1 MNISH
6 FCIDRPIFASVI
18 SIIITLGGALT
29 MLSLP
34 IAQYPDITPPQ
45 ITVTATYPGADAN
58 VVANNVAAPIEQ
70 QVNGADNMIYMSSAS
85 SSTGNLTINAYFEIG
100 TNPELA
106 QVDVQNRVNLA
117 LPQLPQSVQAQ
128 GVSVQ
133 KKSSAFM
140 MVIAIYSPTERY
152 DGTYIANYAN
162 IYVLDALK
170 RISGANQSS
179 IFGTPD
185 YAMRIWLRPDRMA
198 QLGITASD
206 VQTAVANQNQQYAV
220 GRLGQ
225 SPTGGPVEQSFA
237 VTTTG
242 RLTEPAEFENIIIRA
257 ESGGAAIV
265 RLKDIGRAELGQ
277 KDYSIR
283 SRFQGKP
290 ATVIAVYQQP
300 GANALDVSKQV
311 RATLAEMKKS
321 FPEGIDY
328 KIAMDTTEFTRASI
342 TDVVH
347 TFFEAVVLVVI
358 VVFVFLQ
365 SLRATLI
372 PVLAVPVSIVG
383 TFMGM
388 AALGFSINMLT
399 LFGMVLAIG
408 IVVDDAIVVI
418 ENVERNMTVHKL
430 DPKTAA
436 KKAMDEVAGP
446 VVAIVLVLCA
456 VFVPVAFLGGITGQ
470 MYKQFAITI
479 AISVVISGIVA
490 LTLSPA
496 LASLLLKPGHHE
508 KRGFFRWFDNQF
520 ARMTAG
526 YTRAVRLV
534 IKRFAVGLLLFV
546 GMIVLAVFMMRS
558 VPTAFLPPED
568 QGYLL
573 GAVIMPDAAS
583 LDRTGD
589 VSDRVTEY
597 FMKQPAVDS
606 ITTVDGYSL
615 LDSQNKNNSSTF
627 FVGFK
632 SFEDRYSSANIRTQN
647 ARAVIVDAYKT
658 LSQVKQGIIL
668 PLNPPAIPGLGT
680 TGGTEVWIQSKGDA
694 TVAQYAAVVEE
705 YVEKA
710 KKRPELTG
718 VTSTFNA
725 SSQQMLVNVDRDKAE
740 TLGVPVEAVYSAM
753 QTMFGSL
760 YVSQFNRNSRLW
772 QVILQAEPTYR
783 LKPEDLTQVFVRSK
797 TNSMVPLKSVVTYKY
812 VTGPDLVT
820 RFNNYPAVK
829 VTTNAAPG
837 YSSGQVI
844 TALEEIGAQMPDG
857 YSLAWSGEAFEA
869 KQSGG
874 TSGLVFVF
882 GLVMVFLILAAQYEK
897 WNLPFGVLM
906 AVPFAI
912 FGALVAIMLRGL
924 NNDVYFQ
931 IGLTMLVALAAK
943 NAILIFEFA
952 VLNRESGESIYD
964 AAMTAAEERLRP
976 IVMTSLAFILGCV
989 PLAIATG
996 ASANS
1001 RHSIGTGVIGGML
1014 GATAIAVFFI
1024 PMFFYVLETMSDK
1037 RRGKKAPGAAG
1048 GAAGGGPDGGAPGPQ
1063 APGTPG
1069 GGATV
1074 ATHEASGSTAA
1085 APANPGATLAASS
1098 GAPTAPSAH
1107 REGD

>member
-6 FCIDRPIFASVI
+6 FCIDRPIFASVV
-18 SIIITLGGALT
+18 SIIITLGGALA
-29 MLSLP
+29 MFALP
-34 IAQYPDITPPQ
+34 VAQYPDITPPQ
-45 ITVTATYPGADAN
+45 ITISANYPGASAD

-70 QVNGADNMIYMSSAS
+70 QVNGADNMIYMSSSS
-85 SSTGNLTINAYFEIG
+85 SSTGNLTVNAYFEIG
-100 TNPELA
+100 TNPALA

-117 LPQLPQSVQAQ
+117 LPQLPQSVQTQ
-128 GVSVQ
+128 GIQVQ

-152 DGTYIANYAN
+152 DATYIANYAN

-170 RISGANQSS
+170 RVPGANQSS

-206 VQTAVANQNQQYAV
+206 VQNAVANQNQQYAV

-225 SPTGGPVEQSFA
+225 SPTGGTVEQSFA
-237 VTTTG
+237 VTTAG
-242 RLTEPAEFENIIIRA
+242 RLTEPSEFENIIIRA
-257 ESGGAAIV
+257 QSGGAAIV

-283 SRFQGKP
+283 SKFQGKP

-328 KIAMDTTEFTRASI
+328 RIAMDTTEFTRASI
-342 TDVVH
+342 SDVVK
-347 TFFEAVVLVVI
+347 TFFEAVALVVI

-418 ENVERNMTVHKL
+418 ENVERNMTVFKL
-430 DPKTAA
+430 DPKAAA

-479 AISVVISGIVA
+479 AISVVISGLVA

-496 LASLLLKPGHHE
+496 LAALLLKPGHHE
-508 KRGFFRWFDNQF
+508 KRGFFRWFDDQF

-534 IKRFAVGLLLFV
+534 IKRSAVGLLVFAGMV
-546 GMIVLAVFMMRS
+546 GLAVLMMRS

-573 GAVIMPDAAS
+573 GAVIMPDSAS
-583 LDRTGD
+583 LDRTGAA
-589 VSDRVTEY
+589 SQNVTDY

-606 ITTVDGYSL
+606 VTVVDGYSL
-615 LDSQNKNNSSTF
+615 LDSQTKNNASTF
-627 FVGFK
+627 FVGMK
-632 SFEDRYSSANIRTQN
+632 SFDERYSFDNIWTQN
-647 ARAVIVDAYKT
+647 ARAVLIDAYRT
-658 LSQVKQGIIL
+658 LSQVKEGIIV
-668 PLNPPAIPGLGT
+668 PLNPPSIPGLGT
-680 TGGTEVWIQSKGDA
+680 TGGTEVWLQSKGDA
-694 TVAQYAAVVEE
+694 TIDQLAEVARAF
-705 YVEKA
+705 VEKA
-710 KKRPELTG
+710 KQRPELSG
-718 VTSTFNA
+718 LTSTFNA
-725 SSQQMLVNVDRDKAE
+725 SSQQMRVSVDRDKAE
-740 TLGVPVEAVYSAM
+740 TLGVPVESVYSAM

-760 YVSQFNRNSRLW
+760 YVSQFNRSSRLW

-797 TNSMVPLKSVVTYKY
+797 SNSMVPLKSVVTYQY
-812 VTGPDLVT
+812 VTGPDLIT

-829 VTTNAAPG
+829 VTANPAPG
-837 YSSGQVI
+837 YSSGQVMR
-844 TALEEIGAQMPDG
+844 ALEEIGAQMPSG
-857 YSLAWSGEAFEA
+857 YGIAWSGEAYEA

-874 TSGLVFVF
+874 TSALVFVF

-897 WNLPFGVLM
+897 WSLPVGVLM
-906 AVPFAI
+906 AVPFAL
-912 FGALVAIMLRGL
+912 FGALLAIMLRGL

-952 VLNRESGESIYD
+952 VLNRASGKSVFE
-964 AAMTAAEERLRP
+964 ATMTAAEERLRP

-1014 GATAIAVFFI
+1014 GATAVAVFFI
-1024 PMFFYVLETMSDK
+1024 PMFFYVLETMSEK
-1037 RRGKKAPGAAG
+1037 RGGGKKTPGAVPMPPEVAEAG
-1048 GAAGGGPDGGAPGPQ
+1048 GRGGSAGAQ
-1063 APGTPG
+1063 VTR
-1069 GGATV
+1069 
-1074 ATHEASGSTAA
+1074 
-1085 APANPGATLAASS
+1085 
-1098 GAPTAPSAH
+1098 SAR
-1107 REGD
+1107 REDQ

>member
-18 SIIITLGGALT
+18 SIVITLGGALA
-29 MLSLP
+29 MLALP
-34 IAQYPDITPPQ
+34 TAQYPDITPPQ
-45 ITVTATYPGADAN
+45 ITISATYPGASAD

-70 QVNGADNMIYMSSAS
+70 QVNGADNMIYMSSSS

-117 LPQLPQSVQAQ
+117 LPQLPQSVTNQ
-128 GVSVQ
+128 GVQVQ
-133 KKSSAFM
+133 KKSQAFM

-152 DGTYIANYAN
+152 DATYIANYAN
-162 IYVLDALK
+162 VYVLDALK
-170 RISGANQSS
+170 RVPGANQSS

-198 QLGITASD
+198 QLGVTAAD
-206 VQTAVANQNQQYAV
+206 VQRAVANQNQQFAV

-225 SPTGGPVEQSFA
+225 SPTGSPVEQSFA
-237 VTTTG
+237 VTTSG
-242 RLTEPAEFENIIIRA
+242 RLTEPSEFENIIIRA
-257 ESGGAAIV
+257 QNGGAAIV

-290 ATVIAVYQQP
+290 ATVLAVYQQP
-300 GANALDVSKQV
+300 GANALDVSKKV

-328 KIAMDTTEFTRASI
+328 EIAMDTTEFTRASI
-342 TDVVH
+342 TDVIH
-347 TFFEAVVLVVI
+347 TFFEAVILVVI

-388 AALGFSINMLT
+388 SALGFSINMLT

-418 ENVERNMTVHKL
+418 ENVERNMTVFKL

-446 VVAIVLVLCA
+446 VVAIVLVMCA
-456 VFVPVAFLGGITGQ
+456 VFVPVAFLSGITGQ

-508 KRGFFRWFDNQF
+508 KKGFFRWFDRQF
-520 ARMTAG
+520 ERMTGG
-526 YTRAVRLV
+526 YTRAVRLI
-534 IKRFAVGLLLFV
+534 IKRFGIALLLFV
-546 GMIVLAVFMMRS
+546 GMIGLAVLMMRDIPS
-558 VPTAFLPPED
+558 AFLPPED

-583 LDRTGD
+583 LDRTGA
-589 VSDRVTEY
+589 VSDRVSEY
-597 FMKQPAVDS
+597 FMKQPAVSS
-606 ITTVDGYSL
+606 ITTVDGFSI

-632 SFEDRYSSANIRTQN
+632 SFEERYKSANIRTQN
-647 ARAVIVDAYKT
+647 ARSVLVDAYKA
-658 LSQVKQGIIL
+658 LSQIREGIVV
-668 PLNPPAIPGLGT
+668 PLNPPSIPGLGT
-680 TGGTEVWIQSKGDA
+680 TGGTEMWIQSKGDA
-694 TVAQYAAVVEE
+694 TIAQFAAVVDDF
-705 YVEKA
+705 VAKA
-710 KKRPELTG
+710 KQRPELTG

-725 SSQQMLVNVDRDKAE
+725 DSQQLLVDVDRDKAE
-740 TLGVPVEAVYSAM
+740 TLGVPVEDVYSAM

-760 YVSQFNRNSRLW
+760 YVSQFNRSSRLW
-772 QVILQAEPTYR
+772 QVILQAEPSYR
-783 LKPEDLTQVFVRSK
+783 LKPEDLTQIFVRSK
-797 TNSMVPLKSVVTYKY
+797 DGSMVPLKSVVTSRY
-812 VTGPDLVT
+812 VTGPDLIT
-820 RFNNYPAVK
+820 RFNNFPAVK
-829 VTTNAAPG
+829 ITANAAPG
-837 YSSGQVI
+837 YASGQVI
-844 TALEEIGAQMPDG
+844 TALEEIAAQMPSDYG
-857 YSLAWSGEAFEA
+857 IGWSGEAYEA
-869 KQSGG
+869 KQSGS

-897 WNLPFGVLM
+897 WSLPFGVLM
-906 AVPFAI
+906 AVPFAL
-912 FGALVAIMLRGL
+912 FGALLAIMLRGL

-952 VLNRESGESIYD
+952 VLNREAGKSVFD
-964 AAMTAAEERLRP
+964 ATMTAAGERLRP

-1024 PMFFYVLETMSDK
+1024 PMFFYVLETLSERSEK
-1037 RRGKKAPGAAG
+1037 KKADRKSGDVPPAPPSAGAGPNVPPSVPGPAST
-1048 GAAGGGPDGGAPGPQ
+1048 GGPGSSAGSGG
-1063 APGTPG
+1063 
-1069 GGATV
+1069 
-1074 ATHEASGSTAA
+1074 
-1085 APANPGATLAASS
+1085 
-1098 GAPTAPSAH
+1098 PTAKPSAP